1 MCVSITQVR
10 GARQKEDFG
19 NELPEIGR
27 QVKLWRNQIGV
38 SQSEL
43 EQQAGLSHNAISRI
57 ETNAHSPRL
66 ETLEKISVA
75 LNISLEELQY
85 GLPKKSNVGDL
96 SEELHE
102 IMDRVALLPTSKRRK
117 AIETFEK
124 ILDLNDTE

>member
-1 MCVSITQVR
+1 M
-10 GARQKEDFG
+10 
-19 NELPEIGR
+19 
-27 QVKLWRNQIGV
+27 
-38 SQSEL
+38 
-43 EQQAGLSHNAISRI
+43 SHNAISRI

-96 SEELHE
+96 SKELNE